1 MTIWRTVSH
10 VQLGNRTN
18 KSWLLHDVCE
28 KRAGKCN
35 EACWV
40 ILHLWYF
47 TDYYSLP
54 HDRRRSSGLISTFQH
69 GQNANAKIVAT
80 ERGLRQRK
88 VLEGIESLRQKH
100 RGMKVLN
107 SFDHVETWKSILNSF
122 FDREG
127 DCNSQWSITNV
138 KLLNRPRYI
147 FPPFFHIRRVIVTIY
162 WCGYQA
168 EHEKQSAILS
178 FLTTA
183 WRRSVKLIETSILNI
198 LNLGKDPG
206 KQWKF

>member
-1 MTIWRTVSH
+1 MS
-10 VQLGNRTN
+10 
-18 KSWLLHDVCE
+18 LLHTQKTLD
-28 KRAGKCN
+28 KRKN
-35 EACWV
+35 
-40 ILHLWYF
+40 
-47 TDYYSLP
+47 
-54 HDRRRSSGLISTFQH
+54 RSD
-69 GQNANAKIVAT
+69 
-80 ERGLRQRK
+80 RGLRQRK

-127 DCNSQWSITNV
+127 DCNSQWNITNV
-138 KLLNRPRYI
+138 KLLDRPRYI
-147 FPPFFHIRRVIVTIY
+147 FPPFFHIRRIIVTIY

-206 KQWKF
+206 KQWKNFNFLRWEVKVSEIRKSSYLYISHRNDSFALQTCQQTISLGF